1 MSRPLKLD
9 LHVARYLMANK
20 ARRKK
25 RFPFVTMLEPLEL
38 CNLACVGCGRVR
50 EYRDVMDRKLTVDQ
64 CLAAVRESGA
74 PIVSVSGG
82 EPLLHPQIGEIVR
95 ALRDDGRFM
104 YFCTNGLLLEESL
117 DQFEPSE
124 QLCFVVHLDGTQAV
138 HDAVTGR
145 PGTFDTAVSA
155 IRAAIARGH
164 RVCTNTTLFHG
175 TDVDDVLRL
184 FRQLTAMNIEGLMVS
199 PGYAYKDAPDQE
211 LFLERQE
218 SINVFRR
225 VLDPAHGFPFYNNP
239 LYLDFL
245 RGERTFD
252 CAAWTTVT
260 YTVLGWR
267 LPCYTIADRHVD
279 SVEELYA
286 DDLWQHYGPGR
297 DKRCANC
304 MMHSSFEGASI
315 LDAFRHPS
323 SLIRLAV
330 GTRGGSK

>member
-9 LHVARYLMANK
+9 LRVARYLMANK
-20 ARRKK
+20 ARRNK

-50 EYRDVMDRKLTVDQ
+50 EYRDVMDRRLTVDQ

-95 ALRDDGRFM
+95 SLRDDGRYM
-104 YFCTNGLLLEESL
+104 YFCTNGLLLEELL

-124 QLCFVVHLDGTQAV
+124 QLCFVVHVDGTKAV
-138 HDAVTGR
+138 HDEVTGR
-145 PGTFDTAVSA
+145 PGTFDTAVA
-155 IRAAIARGH
+155 GIRAALARGH

-175 TDVDDVLRL
+175 TDVEDVGKL
-184 FRQLTAMNIEGLMVS
+184 FRQLTDMKVEGLMVS

-218 SINVFRR
+218 SIDVFRR
-225 VLDPAHGFPFYNNP
+225 VLDPSQGFPFYNNP

-245 RGERTFD
+245 RGERTYD

-286 DDLWQHYGPGR
+286 DEVWEQYGPGR
-297 DKRCANC
+297 DRRCANC

-323 SLIRLAV
+323 ALLRLAA
-330 GTRGGSK
+330 GTRGGSP